1 MATIL
6 GWLKKFLYFQVQK
19 ILSMYTP
26 ANEYEARVPA
36 AVIRAVVQ
44 QAHNEADPMFLMV
57 DANKTYPV
65 SFAFTASAVSLEN
78 ISIPE
83 SISSSFLKVI

>member
-1 MATIL
+1 MFI
-6 GWLKKFLYFQVQK
+6 QVQK

-44 QAHNEADPMFLMV
+44 RAHNENDQMFLMV
-57 DANKTYPV
+57 DANKTFPV
-65 SFAFTASAVSLEN
+65 SFAFTASAVALET
-78 ISIPE
+78 ITMPE
-83 SISSSFLKVI
+83 TINSSFLKII